1 MLKFIEVQMQE
12 IIFRLYRKMIV
23 SDLQIYIFL
32 MQIPVLALGI
42 QMLLELQM
50 EVITGQRLI
59 CIIPQI
65 IHNIKC
71 HFLDDNKGWIVDSRS
86 KTVFKSTNGGI
97 NWFLNNYQMQFDTV
111 RYVCTAQPGIV
122 KIIGNHTIASSSN
135 GGNNWSALQ
144 SSKFGICFF
153 FDINSGWIFSQGDLL
168 KTTNGGLNW
177 EMNLH
182 QTSYLHFGV
191 FLNLNTGWVTETIL
205 ATQTE
210 IHLLITNNGGT
221 NWQTFIYR

>member
-1 MLKFIEVQMQE
+1 M
-12 IIFRLYRKMIV
+12 IIRV
-23 SDLQIYIFL
+23 
-32 MQIPVLALGI
+32 G
-42 QMLLELQM
+42 LL
-50 EVITGQRLI
+50 IAG
-59 CIIPQI
+59 
-65 IHNIKC
+65 
-71 HFLDDNKGWIVDSRS
+71 S

-191 FLNLNTGWVTETIL
+191 FLNFNTGWVTETRYGDSKED
-205 ATQTE
+205 T
-210 IHLLITNNGGT
+210 LLITNNGGA
-221 NWQTFIYR
+221 NWQTLYIGDLNQVYFRPILLLNENTGWAWGRYNSNPSVPFIAKTTNGGFNWNLCVYGAESRSRRSFIY